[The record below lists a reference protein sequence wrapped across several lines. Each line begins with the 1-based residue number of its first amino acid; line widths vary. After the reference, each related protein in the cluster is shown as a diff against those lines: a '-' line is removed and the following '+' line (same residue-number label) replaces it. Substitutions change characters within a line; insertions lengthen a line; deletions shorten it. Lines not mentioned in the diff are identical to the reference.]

1 MTKPDFSKLDKENIV
16 DFIADI
22 FARRGAE
29 EYLGEKVTIS
39 EHMYQAGHLAEEAG
53 ASEDIIVA
61 SLLHDIGHFTNEFPD
76 NAAELGIDSHHDR
89 AGAAVVAPFFP
100 SIVTDCI
107 RHHVSAKRYL
117 CAVDPDYFA
126 TLSDAS
132 ILSLKL
138 QGGPLTP
145 EAAEK
150 FAQNKDVE
158 AIVQVRKWDDE
169 AKVPKKKTESFAY
182 FAPMVQRVVD
192 SQ

>member
-1 MTKPDFSKLDKENIV
+1 MTTPDFSKLDKDNIV

-29 EYLGEKVTIS
+29 EYLGEEVSIS
-39 EHMYQAGHLAEEAG
+39 EHMYQSGHLAEEAG
-53 ASEDIIVA
+53 APEEIIVA
-61 SLLHDIGHFTNEFPD
+61 ALLHDIGHFTNEFPD

-89 AGAAVVAPFFP
+89 AGAAVVAKFFP
-100 SIVTDCI
+100 NIVTDCI

-117 CAVDPDYFA
+117 CAVDPDYFS

-132 ILSLKL
+132 VLSLKL
-138 QGGPLTP
+138 QGGPLTA

-150 FAQNKDVE
+150 FAQNKDIE

-169 AKVPKKKTESFAY
+169 AKVPGKKTESFAY
-182 FAPMVQRVVD
+182 FAPMIQRVVD
-192 SQ
+192 RP